1 MDKGTNNELQN
12 IYIKLT
18 IVTIRKLTNSTTNIH
33 IKWSKLTI
41 FRIMQAVRL
50 FLKIVMCPEFYIY
63 VLVLLFIDNCQDYVL
78 NSNAVRPF
86 IHFTKNGGLRS

>member
-41 FRIMQAVRL
+41 FPHNAGSKVI
-50 FLKIVMCPEFYIY
+50 PENRH
-63 VLVLLFIDNCQDYVL
+63 V
-78 NSNAVRPF
+78 P
-86 IHFTKNGGLRS
+86 